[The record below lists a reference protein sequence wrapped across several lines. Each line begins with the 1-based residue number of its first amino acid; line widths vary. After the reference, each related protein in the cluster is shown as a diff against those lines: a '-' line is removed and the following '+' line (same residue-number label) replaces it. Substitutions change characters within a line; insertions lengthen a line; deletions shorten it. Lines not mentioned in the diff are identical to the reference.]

1 MWAIV
6 QPRKEVS
13 GGQRPEKRPAMVGAI
28 LVDAMGSTAQRREV
42 RPGERRGGSL
52 SKTRRKDIKSDNRK
66 KIQCEGK
73 Y

>member
-1 MWAIV
+1 
-6 QPRKEVS
+6 
-13 GGQRPEKRPAMVGAI
+13 MVGAI